1 MKRYVRV
8 VLFLLATISIGSHK
22 IIANS
27 EGETRLFQ
35 VSPSLFNQKAD
46 SVFTRKYKEVQKHY
60 DNEAYSKSL
69 ELGLVLFAEFEKSN
83 KTSLRY
89 LSGFIVGENFSK
101 IKDYE
106 KAILYFKKSLSLLQ
120 NEELQLLD
128 EPVISTFKGLHENH
142 YFLADNLLKIGVQY
156 SGLKKKDS
164 AIHYYSKIIQMD
176 FLDDEL
182 LPLKAAA
189 YNNLSATYIEIGS
202 YDLAKKYALQSVEI
216 RRLNKN
222 KLNEASALTN
232 LASIY
237 MLEDDFKQAKKLY
250 LEALSLIAEDKST
263 IGVGYKE
270 DIYYNLA
277 WALYNLKDFTSYDYQ
292 EKSYLIKDSLRN
304 VEFEHIVQQVYEK
317 YQFDIARKQASSAA
331 SEVTLKKLEEKKT
344 ILYSLILIISVIIS
358 AGFIV
363 YNYKLRQKNLKLKL
377 AQTRLAQNNKLE
389 KLKSEAQ
396 VRILNATLDGKET
409 ERKQIAETLH
419 DSVSSLLSSASL
431 HLEASKSQFNGVF
444 PPEID
449 KTQMI
454 ITEAAKS
461 IRNLSHYLVSSVLLK
476 FGLKYAIKEMS
487 EKYSNSQL
495 QINTDIKHLRRY
507 HQGFEIKANN
517 IIQEFVN
524 NILKHSKASKA
535 LVKLEEKNGSL
546 HIRVQDDGE
555 GFDETLITSK
565 DGLGINQIHARI
577 QMMNGKFLIESAVGK
592 GTTIFAELPIMEKN
606 EVTHA
611 APTL

>member
-1 MKRYVRV
+1 MKRYVKV
-8 VLFLLATISIGSHK
+8 ALFLLATISIGSHK

-27 EGETRLFQ
+27 EGETRLVQ
-35 VSPSLFNQKAD
+35 VSPSLFNQNMD
-46 SVFTRKYKEVQKHY
+46 SVFTRKYQEVQKY
-60 DNEAYSKSL
+60 FDNEEYSKSL
-69 ELGLVLFAEFEKSN
+69 ELGLILFSEFEITSN
-83 KTSLRY
+83 ISLRY
-89 LSGFIVGENFSK
+89 LSGFILGENFSK
-101 IKDYE
+101 INDHE
-106 KAILYFKKSLSLLQ
+106 KAIFYFKKALFLLQ
-120 NEELQLLD
+120 DELLLD
-128 EPVISTFKGLHENH
+128 GPVVSAFKGVHKNH
-142 YFLADNLLKIGVQY
+142 YFLADNLLKIGIEY
-156 SGLKKKDS
+156 SRLKKKDS
-164 AIHYYSKIIQMD
+164 AISYYNKIIQMD
-176 FLDDEL
+176 FLDDDL
-182 LPLKAAA
+182 LSLKAAT
-189 YNNLSATYIEIGS
+189 YNNLSATYIGIGS
-202 YDLAKKYALQSVEI
+202 YDLAKKYALQAVEI
-216 RRLNKN
+216 RRLHKN
-222 KLNEASALTN
+222 TLNEASALTN

-237 MLEDDFKQAKKLY
+237 MLEDNHKEAKKIY
-250 LEALSLIAEDKST
+250 LKALGLLAEDTSSAA
-263 IGVGYKE
+263 VRYKE

-419 DSVSSLLSSASL
+419 DSVSSLLSSANL
-431 HLEASKSQFNGVF
+431 HLQASKIQFKGVS

-454 ITEAAKS
+454 ITEAAQT

-495 QINTDIKHLRRY
+495 QINTDIKNLRRY
-507 HQGFEIKANN
+507 HQSFEIKANN
-517 IIQEFVN
+517 IIQECVN
-524 NILKHSKASKA
+524 NILKHSKASTA
-535 LVKLEEKNGSL
+535 LVKLEEKSGSL
-546 HIRVQDDGE
+546 HIHVQDDGE
-555 GFDETLITSK
+555 GFDETLISSK

-577 QMMNGKFLIESAVGK
+577 QMMQGTFLIKSAVGK
-592 GTTIFAELPIMEKN
+592 GTTIFAALPIMEKN
-606 EVTHA
+606 ELTHA
-611 APTL
+611 VPTL